1 MCHVLLLHND
11 IFLLNTIKADTD
23 FQFPCSTISIVH
35 PVITVSRFKSG
46 LRKDKYSINTKL
58 LPRVEENTIAA
69 ANCDS
74 AQKNDLLIL
83 RETWTFG
90 MFGACEST

>member
-1 MCHVLLLHND
+1 M
-11 IFLLNTIKADTD
+11 
-23 FQFPCSTISIVH
+23 
-35 PVITVSRFKSG
+35 SRFKSG

-74 AQKNDLLIL
+74 AQENNLLIM

-90 MFGACEST
+90 MFGACESTWAAAVSFTASAPETTAESEP